1 MLAPTLTMLEV
12 LSVVSTMLAIVLAI
26 ILFINRNVCAFFYK
40 VISLLMATR
49 NAIKTKYYT
58 DVFEEKTDA
67 NPDRPLF
74 ITTEDGKEYTYD
86 DVDKLAN
93 QIARWA
99 LDLGCKRGDTIAL
112 MMPSHPNF
120 VSLWIGFAKMGAAS
134 ALLNVNSTGK
144 GLVHCL
150 NTSLISSE
158 VKVFIVDISLQQHI
172 SADLAE
178 IEALGVTVLYW
189 DTSPEPTL
197 IKLAV
202 TQFPNTRLPKYA
214 GPKNS
219 DDPLI
224 YIFTSGTTGLPKAC
238 KISHTRFYQAALPG
252 KFLLRL
258 IPGDRYYC
266 CLPLYHS
273 GGGML
278 GLGAVIEGGATMV
291 LRRKFS
297 VSKFSIDCATFKVT
311 AIQYIGELGRYLSN
325 APPSVHD
332 DHVKIRVAYGNGMR
346 PEFWKKFCTRY
357 NVEHVVEFY
366 GATEGNI
373 FLFNDQDIVGA
384 LGYIPPFLQHTYP
397 TKIIRTKEDD
407 KSEPWR
413 DPITGFTK
421 TCEFN
426 EAGLL
431 VSPVSK
437 HRAFNGYTDEKAT
450 NAKLIRGLFKKDDC
464 YFNTGDLLSKDSNGF
479 FYWVDRAGDTF
490 RWKGENVATSEVASV
505 LSGTSALEDVNVYGV
520 AIPNCDGKAGMA
532 VICLAP
538 GVNTSDDAM
547 QKMLGEILA
556 LAKLNLPVYA
566 RPLFLR
572 VRPSATPDSSYSSDT
587 VKEDGTSAM
596 SVTTTYKHLKGEL
609 VKEGFAPASVGTDLL
624 FYFDGKV
631 GIYKQLGEAEYAKS
645 FSEI

>member
-238 KISHTRFYQAALPG
+238 KISHTRFYQAAHHY
-252 KFLLRL
+252 
-258 IPGDRYYC
+258 I
-266 CLPLYHS
+266 LYHTS
-273 GGGML
+273 FTRQVPL
-278 GLGAVIEGGATMV
+278 TSHTWRPIL
-291 LRRKFS
+291 L
-297 VSKFSIDCATFKVT
+297 
-311 AIQYIGELGRYLSN
+311 L
-325 APPSVHD
+325 PPPISLW
-332 DHVKIRVAYGNGMR
+332 R
-346 PEFWKKFCTRY
+346 
-357 NVEHVVEFY
+357 
-366 GATEGNI
+366 
-373 FLFNDQDIVGA
+373 
-384 LGYIPPFLQHTYP
+384 GY
-397 TKIIRTKEDD
+397 
-407 KSEPWR
+407 
-413 DPITGFTK
+413 
-421 TCEFN
+421 
-426 EAGLL
+426 
-431 VSPVSK
+431 
-437 HRAFNGYTDEKAT
+437 
-450 NAKLIRGLFKKDDC
+450 
-464 YFNTGDLLSKDSNGF
+464 
-479 FYWVDRAGDTF
+479 
-490 RWKGENVATSEVASV
+490 
-505 LSGTSALEDVNVYGV
+505 
-520 AIPNCDGKAGMA
+520 
-532 VICLAP
+532 
-538 GVNTSDDAM
+538 
-547 QKMLGEILA
+547 
-556 LAKLNLPVYA
+556 
-566 RPLFLR
+566 
-572 VRPSATPDSSYSSDT
+572 VRPWCSYRRWCHH
-587 VKEDGTSAM
+587 GTTA
-596 SVTTTYKHLKGEL
+596 
-609 VKEGFAPASVGTDLL
+609 
-624 FYFDGKV
+624 
-631 GIYKQLGEAEYAKS
+631 
-645 FSEI
+645 